1 MVSTMSDGWRFEQV
15 GGARRSHMSRQS
27 KLLSSC
33 SPSLGVPHCSPYP
46 GVFLRQTNKIKKGHT
61 WQQIDWEGET
71 KEAPRATRQ
80 LWQSLP
86 GAG

>member
-15 GGARRSHMSRQS
+15 GGVRGSHTSRQS
-27 KLLSSC
+27 KLLPSH

-61 WQQIDWEGET
+61 WQQIDWEEET
-71 KEAPRATRQ
+71 REASCATRQ
-80 LWQSLP
+80 L
-86 GAG
+86 

>member
-15 GGARRSHMSRQS
+15 GGVHRSHTSRQS
-27 KLLSSC
+27 KLLSSQ

-71 KEAPRATRQ
+71 KEAPRASR
-80 LWQSLP
+80 
-86 GAG
+86 